1 MKRSFARIVGPLAA
15 VVAAGLFW
23 LLSHGGASSALSVR
37 GYAEV
42 IDHPVASL
50 QTGRITAVK
59 VTVGQVVKAG
69 DIIATTDSREL
80 ELKLETARVALD
92 QATAQLT
99 AADVNARA
107 AVARAELLVVRLKG
121 SANRDQAALAEVKQ
135 QLSRLQKLADEQLVQ
150 VQEVERA
157 KLQEAQLSASVSM
170 YDQAAQQRQGG
181 LGRGL
186 TAGATTSEV
195 ARLVGPYR
203 EAVHLREE
211 AVKLAALALEEATIR
226 VRIGGIVSQ
235 ILFHEG
241 DVVPLGTEIVRVA
254 AGRPG
259 FIVCWMPER
268 AADKVAPGMTASL
281 RTMGPFDSGFAGHVV
296 EVSPELEE
304 VPIRA
309 RLSPTVPAWGRRVMI
324 ESSPR
329 RPLVL
334 GEAVHVRL

>member
-15 VVAAGLFW
+15 VAAAGLFW
-23 LLSHGGASSALSVR
+23 ILSHGGVSPSLSVR

-50 QTGRITAVK
+50 QTGRIISVK
-59 VTVGQVVKAG
+59 VAVGQVVKAG
-69 DIIATTDSREL
+69 DIVATTDSREL
-80 ELKLETARVALD
+80 ELKLETARVALN
-92 QATAQLT
+92 QSSAELAAQ
-99 AADVNARA
+99 DVNARA

-170 YDQAAQQRQGG
+170 YDAAAQQRQGG
-181 LGRGL
+181 LGRGM

-195 ARLVGPYR
+195 ARLVAPYR
-203 EAVHLREE
+203 EAVRLREE
-211 AVKLAALALEEATIR
+211 AVKLAALQLEESTIR
-226 VRIGGIVSQ
+226 ARSEGIVSL
-235 ILFHEG
+235 ILHREG
-241 DVVPLGTEIVRVA
+241 DVVPLGTEIVRIA
-254 AGRPG
+254 SGRPG
-259 FIVCWMPER
+259 FIVCWLPER
-268 AADKVAPGMTASL
+268 SVEKVSPGMTAGL
-281 RTMGPFDSGFAGHVV
+281 RTTGPFDSGFAGHIV
-296 EVSPELEE
+296 EIAPELEE

-309 RLSPTVPAWGRRVMI
+309 RLSPNVPAWGRRVVI
-324 ESSPR
+324 ESSPG